1 MDPNGEK
8 AVNSSHDDGPKSKD
22 LDSIFGN
29 MALAHEMILND
40 DFKLATLPD
49 NT

>member
-1 MDPNGEK
+1 MDMNGEK
-8 AVNSSHDDGPKSKD
+8 ASNSSRDDGPKSND
-22 LDSIFGN
+22 LDSIVGN

-40 DFKLATLPD
+40 DFRLETLPE

>member
-1 MDPNGEK
+1 MDANGEK
-8 AVNSSHDDGPKSKD
+8 ATSSAHDDGPKSND
-22 LDSIFGN
+22 LDSIVGN

-40 DFKLATLPD
+40 DFKLATLPE